1 MVQHYE
7 LLYIVTSSAD
17 DKKLEEVNQQVSDF
31 ITQGG
36 GSITKKDDWGKR
48 RLAYEI
54 NHEKYGNY
62 VLVEF
67 DADQEMLKRL
77 DASMR
82 LMPELLRKIVVS
94 KRVKSESEVA
104 KEKQLKEKIE
114 AKRAE
119 KQRASEAAELA
130 AAKEDLEEDLDKKP
144 AETMK
149 VKKEQ
154 KGEKIRLEDL
164 DKKLDEILKEEV

>member
-7 LLYIVTSSAD
+7 LLYVVTSSAD

-31 ITQGG
+31 ITKNG

-48 RLAYEI
+48 KLAYEI

-67 DADQEMLKRL
+67 DADQEMLKKL
-77 DASMR
+77 DASMQ
-82 LMPELLRKIVVS
+82 LMPEVLRQIVVS

-119 KQRASEAAELA
+119 KQRAAEVEERA
-130 AAKEDLEEDLDKKP
+130 AATKEVLEKKP
-144 AETMK
+144 AET
-149 VKKEQ
+149 VKETKEA
-154 KGEKIRLEDL
+154 KGEKISLEDI
-164 DKKLDEILKEEV
+164 DKKLDEILKEEI

>member
-17 DKKLEEVNQQVSDF
+17 DKKLEEVNQKVSDF
-31 ITQGG
+31 ITKSG

-48 RLAYEI
+48 KLAYEI

-62 VLVEF
+62 VLMEF
-67 DADQEMLKRL
+67 DADQEMLEKL
-77 DASMR
+77 DASMQ
-82 LMPELLRKIVVS
+82 LMSEVLRQIVVS

-119 KQRASEAAELA
+119 KKRVAEAAAQAEA
-130 AAKEDLEEDLDKKP
+130 TTEDLGEKP
-144 AETMK
+144 AET
-149 VKKEQ
+149 KKETKEA
-154 KGEKIRLEDL
+154 KGEKISLEDL
-164 DKKLDEILKEEV
+164 DKKLDEILKEEI

>member
-1 MVQHYE
+1 MAQHYE

-17 DKKLEEVNQQVSDF
+17 DKKLEEVNQKISGF
-31 ITQGG
+31 ITQND

-48 RLAYEI
+48 KLAYVI

-62 VLVEF
+62 VLMEF
-67 DADQEMLKRL
+67 DADREMLKKL
-77 DASMR
+77 DASMQ
-82 LMPELLRKIVVS
+82 LMPELLRQIVVS

-119 KQRASEAAELA
+119 KQRAVETEERATT
-130 AAKEDLEEDLDKKP
+130 KEILEEKP
-144 AETMK
+144 TERTKNTKDA
-149 VKKEQ
+149 
-154 KGEKIRLEDL
+154 KGEKISLEDL
-164 DKKLDEILKEEV
+164 DKKLDEILKEEI